1 MRPTVIN
8 VSSSSTWCSVNY
20 MPTHNKKADRK
31 KWIKD
36 KELYLAHTNIGS
48 RVMTPVTVKTINEE
62 KQKIVF
68 LMDAVTGSLYNVE
81 TGKCLT
87 SSQVWIEDF
96 EFRKGLE
103 KILLDVRS
111 QSEV

>member
-1 MRPTVIN
+1 MRPTVIS

-48 RVMTPVTVKTINEE
+48 RVMTPVTVKNTNEE

-81 TGKCLT
+81 TGECLT

-111 QSEV
+111 HSEV